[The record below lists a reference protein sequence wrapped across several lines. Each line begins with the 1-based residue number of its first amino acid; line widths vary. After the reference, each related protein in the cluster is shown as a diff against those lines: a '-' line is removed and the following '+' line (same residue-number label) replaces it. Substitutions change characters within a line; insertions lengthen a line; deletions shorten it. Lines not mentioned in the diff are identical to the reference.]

1 MGDFSAASRG
11 NGRADRMKVG
21 EEGLSKM
28 LPELQKFEARP
39 GCTRILN
46 IYIRG

>member
-1 MGDFSAASRG
+1 MRDFSAASRG

-21 EEGLSKM
+21 EEGLSQT
-28 LPELQKFEARP
+28 LPELQKFEARS

-46 IYIRG
+46 RHVRA